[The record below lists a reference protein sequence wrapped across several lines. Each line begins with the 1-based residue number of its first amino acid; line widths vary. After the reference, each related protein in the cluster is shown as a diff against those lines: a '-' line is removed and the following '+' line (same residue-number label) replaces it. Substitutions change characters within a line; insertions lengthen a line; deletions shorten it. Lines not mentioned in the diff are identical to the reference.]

1 MCLKNPDMQ
10 QELGICQK
18 QNLFSIAASAHNG
31 TFEDSRLWCTLLPN
45 SWSASGPR
53 LTSDHLKETQRSR
66 GVDISPLPLPHRIFQ
81 LILLLGYIFLL
92 KRLCI
97 DFSEHLFLR
106 FFLHD
111 FVFIFKEEIIMT
123 RITSL

>member
-18 QNLFSIAASAHNG
+18 QNLFSVAASAHKG
-31 TFEDSRLWCTLLPN
+31 TFEDCRLWCTLLPN
-45 SWSASGPR
+45 SWSSSGPR
-53 LTSDHLKETQRSR
+53 LTSDHLKETEKQRGGHQLPTSQNFSTN
-66 GVDISPLPLPHRIFQ
+66 SPTWLHYF
-81 LILLLGYIFLL
+81 FL
-92 KRLCI
+92 RLCI
-97 DFSEHLFLR
+97 DFSKHLFLK
-106 FFLHD
+106 FSLHD